1 MWKGVCRGIGLV
13 VGSLAVV
20 RAFFAS
26 LARIDSADELDYLV
40 DLDVVIGGAFAV
52 ALLLVVTPSLHR
64 ASAKWCAVV
73 AALVVGVGVSGALV
87 WHHEEQ
93 VRIRSM
99 PPVPHPADE

>member
-1 MWKGVCRGIGLV
+1 MWKVVCRGIGLV

-20 RAFFAS
+20 PAFFAC
-26 LARIDSADELDYLV
+26 LARIDSAGDLDYLMN
-40 DLDVVIGGAFAV
+40 LDVVIGGAFAV
-52 ALLLVVTPSLHR
+52 ALLLVAPSLHR

-73 AALVVGVGVSGALV
+73 AALVVWVGVSGALV

-99 PPVPHPADE
+99 PSMPHPAGG